1 MLDFPLEEI
10 CFYLSAAGGGMI
22 GRIGAAVTG
31 PSAKKRKDLV
41 LKTELD
47 DRGKTLFINA

>member
-1 MLDFPLEEI
+1 
-10 CFYLSAAGGGMI
+10 MI